1 MKQNTKY
8 RLPVA
13 PEGGCSGSRQSVRGA
28 LRRAAAV
35 LFACALL
42 LGGCAKE
49 PAEAPSG
56 SADELTSITLST
68 GAMGE
73 VEMSTRSL
81 SGVDE
86 TAVKDLWVVQL
97 NSSGREILA
106 APRYFAGGDIAS
118 SGGKY
123 TVRMKIK
130 NEASKIYFIA
140 NTGDDALFYGVI
152 NESEIAAKT
161 LAVTDEASLAPGGAL
176 PMCGL
181 FSGTPTAD
189 NLGDGSIALTR
200 AVAKVTFKLAS
211 TMPAG
216 ATFKLTGVKVKNVPQ
231 VLHPWRDLTK
241 LEPGSYAKNCYP
253 ATDAGFAGEF
263 AVGTQTDY
271 DGFDGTQITFPAVY
285 LPENGRGTGTAKK
298 QQNKNADHALG
309 GAEGQG
315 NYATYVEVTGEYTG
329 PDQPDTY
336 NVTYR
341 IYLGGDAVKDYNL
354 LRNTH
359 YTVTTTLKSPT
370 DFDTRIETVFAGSTD
385 TEAWD
390 YTGKRVGWFV
400 AAAADASPDKK
411 TWAEALK
418 ACPDGWR
425 LPSLDELNI
434 MYCMR
439 DTWATGSNGFVIG
452 SYWSATEV
460 EEGDASGEDKA
471 WFLSFDNGGAGKME
485 NQGSAYVR
493 CVRDL

>member
-13 PEGGCSGSRQSVRGA
+13 PEGGRSGSRKPVRGS
-28 LRRAAAV
+28 LRGAAAA

-56 SADELTSITLST
+56 SADGLTSITLT
-68 GAMGE
+68 PGAMGE
-73 VEMSTRSL
+73 VAMSTRSIADV
-81 SGVDE
+81 GG

-106 APRYFAGGDIAS
+106 APRYFAGGEIAS

-130 NEASKIYFIA
+130 NKASKIYFIA
-140 NTGDDALFYGVI
+140 NTGDDALFNGVI
-152 NESEIAAKT
+152 EAKDIAAKT
-161 LAVTDEASLAPGGAL
+161 LAVTGEASLAPGGAL

-181 FSGTPTAD
+181 FSGTPTAA
-189 NLGDGSIALTR
+189 NLGDGSITLTR

-216 ATFKLTGVKVKNVPQ
+216 ATFKLTGVKVRNIPQ
-231 VLHPWRDLTK
+231 KLHPWRDLTK
-241 LEPGSYAKNCYP
+241 LEPGSYAGNCYP
-253 ATDAGFAGEF
+253 ATNTGFAVEL
-263 AVGTQTDY
+263 AVGTQADY
-271 DGFDGTQITFPAVY
+271 DGFGGGTPITFPDFY
-285 LPENGRGTGTAKK
+285 LPENGRGTGTARK
-298 QQNKNADHALG
+298 QQNKDADHALG

-400 AAAADASPDKK
+400 AAAADASPDKM
-411 TWAEALK
+411 TWADALT

-439 DTWATGSNGFVIG
+439 DTWQKTSNGFSG
-452 SYWSATEV
+452 GYYWSATVAEKDGLGN
-460 EEGDASGEDKA
+460 ERAYTLNSDT
-471 WFLSFDNGGAGKME
+471 GGVSA
-485 NQGSAYVR
+485 QGTDVSCHVR

>member
-1 MKQNTKY
+1 MKQNTEY

-13 PEGGCSGSRQSVRGA
+13 PEGRCSGSRQPVRGS
-28 LRRAAAV
+28 LRRAAAA

-56 SADELTSITLST
+56 NANGLTSITLST

-73 VEMSTRSL
+73 VEMSTRSIA
-81 SGVDE
+81 GVDE

-106 APRYFAGGDIAS
+106 APRYFAGGEIAS
-118 SGGKY
+118 SDGKY

-130 NEASKIYFIA
+130 NEDSKIYFIA

-152 NESEIAAKT
+152 NASEIAAKT

-181 FSGTPTAD
+181 FSGTPTAA
-189 NLGDGSIALTR
+189 NLGDGSITLTR
-200 AVAKVTFKLAS
+200 AVAKVTFRLAS

-216 ATFKLTGVKVKNVPQ
+216 AAFRLTGVKVRNIPQ

-263 AVGTQTDY
+263 AVGTQADY
-271 DGFDGTQITFPAVY
+271 NGFDGTQITFPTVY
-285 LPENGRGTGTAKK
+285 LPENGRGTGTADK

-400 AAAADASPDKK
+400 AAAVDASPDKK

-418 ACPDGWR
+418 ACPAGWR
-425 LPSLDELNI
+425 LPSLAELDI

-439 DTWATGSNGFVIG
+439 DQWADGSNGFTTKY
-452 SYWSATEV
+452 YWSATEV
-460 EEGDASGEDKA
+460 EDDGSGIEKA
-471 WFLSFDNGGAGKME
+471 YILNFSN
-485 NQGSAYVR
+485 GSAAKIEKDVPEYVR